1 MQVKRLNSGTSG
13 AMWEGTQR
21 GLDGAEVRPRRA
33 FARET
38 ETAMS
43 RITLLPE
50 REVG

>member
-1 MQVKRLNSGTSG
+1 MR
-13 AMWEGTQR
+13 EGTR
-21 GLDGAEVRPRRA
+21 KGLDDAEMRPRRA
-33 FARET
+33 FATET

>member
-1 MQVKRLNSGTSG
+1 MR
-13 AMWEGTQR
+13 EGTR
-21 GLDGAEVRPRRA
+21 KGLDDAEIRTRRA
-33 FARET
+33 FATEA